1 MWDTQAR
8 RPSPIRS
15 HNTARGSISA
25 IILRIMYFIELNAQ
39 FSQYLFFFFLIK
51 TSQKENLFLN
61 KNSSEPVLHRFINLA
76 EKTGGSFFT
85 KH

>member
-1 MWDTQAR
+1 M
-8 RPSPIRS
+8 PNSVNI
-15 HNTARGSISA
+15 
-25 IILRIMYFIELNAQ
+25 F
-39 FSQYLFFFFLIK
+39 FFFFLIK